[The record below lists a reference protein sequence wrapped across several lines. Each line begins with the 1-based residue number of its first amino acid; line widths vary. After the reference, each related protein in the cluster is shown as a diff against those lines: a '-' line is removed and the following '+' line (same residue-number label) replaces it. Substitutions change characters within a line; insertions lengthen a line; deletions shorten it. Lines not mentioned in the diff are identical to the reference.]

1 MAARKSFLFFGVPE
15 SITPMT
21 PSGAPQFEFEESDVW
36 SNNSS
41 SSVVNDGVS
50 SSDNTRRS
58 SIPSSRAAAAKKSS
72 AAAVKARGV
81 DRPASLPVN
90 IPDWSKILG
99 GEYKDRRRE
108 SDEEEEDDGD
118 GDDRVPPHVYLA
130 RTRVASL
137 SVHEGIGR
145 TLKGR
150 DLSRVRN
157 AIWKQTGFE
166 D

>member
-15 SITPMT
+15 SVTPMT
-21 PSGAPQFEFEESDVW
+21 PASGGPQFEFDESDVW
-36 SNNSS
+36 SNNSNG
-41 SSVVNDGVS
+41 VNDLVS
-50 SSDNTRRS
+50 SSDTTTRRS
-58 SIPSSRAAAAKKSS
+58 AIPSSRAAAAKKSS
-72 AAAVKARGV
+72 AAVKARGV

-108 SDEEEEDDGD
+108 SEEEEEDEEDEDG
-118 GDDRVPPHVYLA
+118 RVPSHVYLA

-150 DLSRVRN
+150 DLSIVRN

>member
-1 MAARKSFLFFGVPE
+1 
-15 SITPMT
+15 MT
-21 PSGAPQFEFEESDVW
+21 PASGGPQFEFDESDVW
-36 SNNSS
+36 SNNSNG
-41 SSVVNDGVS
+41 VNNDLVS
-50 SSDNTRRS
+50 SSDTTTRRS
-58 SIPSSRAAAAKKSS
+58 AIPSSRAAAKKSS
-72 AAAVKARGV
+72 AVKARGV

-90 IPDWSKILG
+90 IPNWSKILG

-108 SDEEEEDDGD
+108 SEEEDEDEEDEDG
-118 GDDRVPPHVYLA
+118 RVPPHVYLA